1 MSRTPWRRLAILVF
15 AVAVLLAGPLAGC
28 AIAQLPGRSTPTPT
42 IEQLPPEF
50 NSLREA
56 WQALRDNAIYGDQLD
71 AAKLSEG
78 ALRGMMQALDDP
90 YAAYLDPRTYAVEKE
105 DMGGSFEGIG
115 AHVAMRESHVLIL
128 SPIPGSPA
136 EEAGIKPGDIIAYID
151 GQDTTGLSLYEV
163 IVRVRGPAGSQV
175 VLGLVREGEDDLVTV
190 TVTRAR
196 IDVPSVSF
204 LGMLDGGLAH
214 VEIEAFEEDT
224 DDELGRVLAEV
235 KGNGAEGLI
244 LDLRYNP
251 GGLLGTV
258 INAASYFLTDGL
270 VLYEINSAAVR
281 TDHRVVKTDLKFDLP
296 VVVLVNQYSASGSE
310 VLAGALRDHGKATL
324 VGEKTFGKGSVNS
337 LHPLSDGSAVYY
349 TIAHWYT
356 PNGTLIEGQGLEPDV
371 KVENEPGSSEDL
383 QLQKAIEVLRSKMA
397 GR

>member
-1 MSRTPWRRLAILVF
+1 M
-15 AVAVLLAGPLAGC
+15 
-28 AIAQLPGRSTPTPT
+28 
-42 IEQLPPEF
+42 
-50 NSLREA
+50 
-56 WQALRDNAIYGDQLD
+56 
-71 AAKLSEG
+71 
-78 ALRGMMQALDDP
+78 
-90 YAAYLDPRTYAVEKE
+90 
-105 DMGGSFEGIG
+105 
-115 AHVAMRESHVLIL
+115 
-128 SPIPGSPA
+128 
-136 EEAGIKPGDIIAYID
+136 
-151 GQDTTGLSLYEV
+151 
-163 IVRVRGPAGSQV
+163 RVRGPAGSQV
-175 VLGLVREGEDDLVTV
+175 VLGLVREGEVDLVTV